1 MDIIF
6 GTDGWR
12 GLLDREMDHDSV
24 SLVAQAFAQ
33 YALERSSSPSVVIG
47 YDGRRNSKIF
57 AELFASILAGNSI
70 RYCLSKSVVPTPVVS
85 YTVKAR
91 SMDLGVMIT
100 ASHNPP
106 EYNGIKFK
114 ASYGGPF
121 STEETHIVE
130 TLIGRSRI
138 RRSME
143 PIRTEDLLMPYR
155 KHLETIV
162 DFSAIAKSSIV
173 PLIDSM
179 SGAGGTI
186 LQDMLAEHSVK
197 SNTIFG
203 IPDESFSGRFAEPIE
218 KNLRPLSDGLRYGK
232 FSLGVATDG
241 DADRLGVLLE
251 NGEWLSSQET
261 ILLLTDYIKRTK
273 KVAGDVIKTSSVT
286 NLLKKNFESADC
298 IVHDV
303 QVGFKYISETMIAT
317 DAAFGAEESGG
328 YGFKGH
334 IPERDGILSAL
345 LFIEMLAYS
354 PFNKLSEYV
363 ADKRKEFG
371 EIFYDRIDHPYHK
384 EDRID
389 KLPMLVKKMPKMIAS
404 FLVANSAQ
412 FYSSRGIV
420 NGLKFSLEGSA
431 RWLLLR
437 SSETEPLIRI
447 YAEGESIE
455 EVKVILNAGMELV
468 EQH

>member
-33 YALERSSSPSVVIG
+33 YALQRSSSPSVVIG
-47 YDGRRNSKIF
+47 YDGRRNSRTF
-57 AELFASILAGNSI
+57 AELFASILDGNGI
-70 RYCLSKSVVPTPVVS
+70 RYYLSDKVVPTPVVS

-91 SMDLGVMIT
+91 SLDLGVMIT

-138 RRSME
+138 RRSIE
-143 PIRTEDLLMPYR
+143 PVRTEDLLMPYR

-162 DFSAIAKSSIV
+162 DFAMISKSSII

-179 SGAGGTI
+179 SGAGATI

-197 SNTIFG
+197 SHTIFE

-218 KNLRPLSDGLRYGK
+218 KNLKPLSEELQRGT

-261 ILLLTDYIKRTK
+261 ILLLTDYLKRTK
-273 KVAGDVIKTSSVT
+273 NISGDIIKTSSVT
-286 NLLKKNFESADC
+286 NLLKANFESDEC
-298 IVHDV
+298 KVHDV
-303 QVGFKYISETMIAT
+303 QVGFKYICEKMIETN
-317 DAAFGAEESGG
+317 AAFGAEESGG

-345 LFIEMLAYS
+345 LFIEMLASS
-354 PFNKLSEYV
+354 PYNRLSEYV
-363 ADKRKEFG
+363 SEKRKEFG

-384 EDRID
+384 EDRND
-389 KLPMLVKKMPKMIAS
+389 KLPMLAKNAPKMIAS
-404 FLVANSAQ
+404 FTVKDSAQ

-420 NGLKFSLEGSA
+420 NGLKFSLEGNA

-447 YAEGESIE
+447 YAEGESMA
-455 EVKVILNAGMELV
+455 EVKDILNAGMELV
-468 EQH
+468 EHH